1 MRRLFSSSSSAKRK
15 QRKDNHDDDS
25 SADGKIKTVLSKE
38 IIRKLELATQAEQ
51 KEDRDIVCSEVFAD
65 ITGTLN
71 AAARESTG
79 HSDANT
85 RWYEVLAPF
94 FSIHPSTGDE
104 LLSVCKKLWGQ
115 PFTAPIFALLLHQ
128 WLLDHPDAGGADER
142 LKHLNILISGARQ
155 LFLGDLETASMAF
168 EPLYTFIL
176 RMILTHE
183 QVEENL
189 VGLSVSFI
197 PYYVQEDG
205 EFSRILDELNEK
217 GGEDL
222 IDFVIVRIV
231 DALAKDIRADQ
242 ACMQYL
248 YRLKLVGKFIDMLR
262 TSTRIRLQGT
272 IYSLT
277 QPGGPRYASRKV
289 NRLAFSVLDILFPH
303 GKRTR
308 RMINFGFRFLFAQE
322 WPWVWWDACCA
333 LFSSISVG
341 LAYVLSVLVFV
352 QQRILRWC
360 RRRVS

>member
-1 MRRLFSSSSSAKRK
+1 
-15 QRKDNHDDDS
+15 
-25 SADGKIKTVLSKE
+25 
-38 IIRKLELATQAEQ
+38 
-51 KEDRDIVCSEVFAD
+51 
-65 ITGTLN
+65 
-71 AAARESTG
+71 
-79 HSDANT
+79 
-85 RWYEVLAPF
+85 
-94 FSIHPSTGDE
+94 
-104 LLSVCKKLWGQ
+104 
-115 PFTAPIFALLLHQ
+115 
-128 WLLDHPDAGGADER
+128 
-142 LKHLNILISGARQ
+142 
-155 LFLGDLETASMAF
+155 
-168 EPLYTFIL
+168 
-176 RMILTHE
+176 
-183 QVEENL
+183 
-189 VGLSVSFI
+189 
-197 PYYVQEDG
+197 
-205 EFSRILDELNEK
+205 
-217 GGEDL
+217 L

-360 RRRVS
+360 RRRVSWHVTHIMIKELTTHVVWSSTYTIQRVFVSVHVLTTWDLPPRGSLLWYASYLSNTFFLMPFYAM